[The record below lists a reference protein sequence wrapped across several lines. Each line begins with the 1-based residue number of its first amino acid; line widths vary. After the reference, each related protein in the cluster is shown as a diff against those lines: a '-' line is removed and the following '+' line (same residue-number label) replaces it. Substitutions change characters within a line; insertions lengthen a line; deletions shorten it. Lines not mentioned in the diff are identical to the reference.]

1 MKKINTSPRA
11 QARRQRALDRF
22 SVDPARAT
30 KDAAYNER
38 KTQELKALQS
48 RLGV

>member
-22 SVDPARAT
+22 RVDRART
-30 KDAAYNER
+30 DDTAYTER
-38 KTQELKALQS
+38 KAQELKALQS